1 MKNHYGFMFMF
12 GLVIALA
19 LNINAQN
26 HGDPAYLQI
35 VSAENPVTIDGVLDE
50 SDWLKRY
57 DYLVFGQYA
66 LAGDVTYTVTD
77 SAHVKGETTDSTL
90 TFVKIIH
97 YGLDLYISLQSN
109 DQSVGKFGNS
119 WEGDGLFMKI
129 KSASGIPYEYK
140 LFFNQAGV
148 DPDIAFETNGPEGS
162 GEGAA
167 FKNPGTIVND
177 ISQVDDGYTAE
188 MVIHLDMLGYTD
200 PYADVEAAMVIF
212 DPDGYTDDM
221 DPWGDAG
228 SYFKSWWGSEW
239 GSEFRIL
246 RLSDKPMVVANKTDD
261 VLDLDGELT
270 EPFWSEAESIE
281 VGKGSHSGTGGY
293 YMQWNSPTN
302 VYDDQSMATVKFAHN
317 GTDLYIGVE
326 SDDASVCKWSPGW
339 EADGLFLWMTNKGEI
354 PDAGS
359 RMEIKNMFFDATE
372 GAKAVFEMNGNV
384 PSGGA
389 EGACY
394 LPEGTV
400 THTETNGPDAGYS
413 LEVVVHTDMFGY
425 EVGDEVSLSVVIW
438 DLDYAS
444 ADAWTDS
451 TSDYAPNWWGSQW
464 VDPTFE
470 KYHMYRKVLL
480 SFASDVEEIGT
491 TVSGYKLKQNYPNPF
506 SKGSGG
512 NSTTKISY
520 SIPSKEYVTLKIY
533 DAIGREIST
542 LVNQEQNRGV
552 YEATFDASR
561 LSSGVY
567 FYTLKAGNYVQT
579 KKMMLLK

>member
-1 MKNHYGFMFMF
+1 MKTHHGFILFLPIIF
-12 GLVIALA
+12 TIASNL
-19 LNINAQN
+19 NAQG
-26 HGDPAYLQI
+26 HSDPAYLQI
-35 VSAENPVTIDGVLDE
+35 VSAENPVTVDGVLDE
-50 SDWLKRY
+50 TDWLKRY
-57 DYLVFGQYA
+57 DYLVFGQP
-66 LAGDVTYTVTD
+66 GDVTYTVSD

-162 GEGAA
+162 GEGAV

-200 PYADVEAAMVIF
+200 PYADVEVMMNIF

-221 DPWGDAG
+221 DPWGEEGA
-228 SYFKSWWGSEW
+228 YFKSWWGSEW
-239 GSEFRIL
+239 GSEFRVL
-246 RLSDKPMVVANKTDD
+246 RLADQPMVVANKTDD
-261 VLDLDGELT
+261 VLTLDGELT
-270 EPFWSEAESIE
+270 EPFWTTAESVV
-281 VGKGSHSGTGGY
+281 VGKGSNSSTCGY
-293 YMQWNSPTN
+293 YMQWSSPTN

-359 RMEIKNMFFDATE
+359 RMEVKNMFFDATE
-372 GAKAVFEMNGNV
+372 GAAAVFEVNGNV

-400 THTETNGPDAGYS
+400 THTETNGPDNGYS

-425 EVGDEVSLSVVIW
+425 EVGDEISLSVVIW

-451 TSDYAPNWWGSQW
+451 TADYAPNWWGTQW

-480 SFASDVEEIGT
+480 SFTSDVEQIGT
-491 TVSGYKLKQNYPNPF
+491 TVSDYKLEQNYPNPF
-506 SKGSGG
+506 NPS
-512 NSTTKISY
+512 TKISY
-520 SIPSKEYVTLKIY
+520 SIPS
-533 DAIGREIST
+533 
-542 LVNQEQNRGV
+542 
-552 YEATFDASR
+552 
-561 LSSGVY
+561 
-567 FYTLKAGNYVQT
+567 
-579 KKMMLLK
+579 